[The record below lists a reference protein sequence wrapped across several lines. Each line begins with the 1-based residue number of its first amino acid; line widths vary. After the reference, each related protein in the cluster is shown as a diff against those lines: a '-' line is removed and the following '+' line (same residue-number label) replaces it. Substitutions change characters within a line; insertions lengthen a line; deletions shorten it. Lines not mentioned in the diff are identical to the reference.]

1 MSQIDS
7 NTAADVATRDVSRID
22 TSEFDRRDL
31 PKVTGGTREPRFQ
44 AVVRQSALNKLHR
57 HGLAQD
63 VEVCGVLVGNI
74 YRDVSG
80 PWLYIENA
88 VEGDHAAERAAQVT
102 FTAETW
108 AHIQAIMD
116 KEHPD
121 KRILGW
127 YHTHP
132 GFGIFLSEMDLFIQE
147 NFFPLPWQAA
157 LVYDPKAGE
166 EGLFV
171 WRDNKP
177 EVEVFL
183 VEPDAPK
190 EHDTMIVRKAK
201 DVSSGAAAAAD
212 VGLLAQRLDALERR
226 QRTILLLLA
235 IVGLIA
241 LAWPLI
247 VTAFLP
253 NLFKSKEP
261 PAPITLPT
269 DDANRAGRQ

>member
-1 MSQIDS
+1 MMRASS
-7 NTAADVATRDVSRID
+7 NNPDAPTRDVAQMAIVD
-22 TSEFDRRDL
+22 LERRDF
-31 PKVTGGTREPRFQ
+31 PSKAGGIRKSHFQ
-44 AVVRQSALNKLHR
+44 VVVKQSALNTLHR

-74 YRDVSG
+74 YRDASG
-80 PWLYIENA
+80 PWLYIQNA
-88 VEGDHAAERAAQVT
+88 IEGDHAAERAAQVT

-108 AHIQAIMD
+108 AHIQSIMD
-116 KEHPD
+116 KDHPD

-132 GFGIFLSEMDLFIQE
+132 DFGIFLSEMDLFIQE
-147 NFFPLPWQAA
+147 NFFPLPWQVA

-177 EVEVFL
+177 EVEGFL
-183 VEPDAPK
+183 IEPDSAQ
-190 EHDTMIVRKAK
+190 EHDTTVVRKAK
-201 DVSSGAAAAAD
+201 DVSSGAAAVAD
-212 VGLLAQRLDALERR
+212 VSILAQRLDALERR

-253 NLFKSKEP
+253 NLLKPKEP
-261 PAPITLPT
+261 PPPIQLNADESTRSQRP
-269 DDANRAGRQ
+269 